1 MEPELKNLG
10 VQLIAI
16 SPDKPSKLKET
27 IDRHKLSFRLLS
39 DSDMAA
45 ARSFRVAYKLDDA
58 TLAELKKFSID
69 VEEASGQKHH
79 LLPVPAV
86 FLVGGTKSWIE
97 FEYVNPDYKVRLSPE
112 LLLSAVRLLFG

>member
-1 MEPELKNLG
+1 MKNLG

-27 IDRHKLSFRLLS
+27 IDRHKLSFRLFS

-58 TLAELKKFSID
+58 TLAELKKFGID

-79 LLPVPAV
+79 LLPVPPV
-86 FLVGGTKSWIE
+86 FLVGGTKGWIE

-112 LLLSAVRLLFG
+112 LLLSAVRLLFK